1 MVSLRFFLSS
11 FLSSLLSP
19 RYSPRKSSLFILPER
34 RDIAWLFK
42 RDNLNLSLAR
52 LLRQT
57 RKDLFY
63 DVNKILGDCAT
74 ALARGRR
81 KYLSI
86 AILLQEFSIKN
97 FIHIY
102 IFFTELYEIVCE
114 WIKNCKKRKVILLH
128 LFSFFFFSL
137 FSKNSLLFLSF
148 LSLYDTP
155 LFLNYPVNES
165 NASYIPMRLSYQPTL
180 KTLCYRCNPIA

>member
-19 RYSPRKSSLFILPER
+19 RYSPRKSSLFILSER

-97 FIHIY
+97 FTHIY
-102 IFFTELYEIVCE
+102 IFYRIIRDRLRV
-114 WIKNCKKRKVILLH
+114 NKKLQKTKSYPTPP
-128 LFSFFFFSL
+128 FFFFFFSL